1 MLRFIFFL
9 AFGYIIIK
17 LLRVFVDPLF
27 ETKPKQKS
35 SSNFT
40 PKDEEKKS
48 TLGDYVDF
56 EEVK

>member
-40 PKDEEKKS
+40 PKEEEKKS

-56 EEVK
+56 E